1 MMKAREHLVAVAADM
16 LECQQSGSITRPD
29 SVVSLPA
36 DAYTDPRRFDLERS
50 RLFRRVPLMLA
61 ASCELPEPG
70 DFKSIDVAGVP
81 VLIVRGKDGV
91 VRSFLNGCTH
101 RGARLAEGCGR
112 AQRLTCPYHAW
123 TFATDG
129 RLLGIASR
137 DLFGDVAP
145 GVGNLVTFPTC
156 ERAGLIWA
164 ILDAEADAEFEP
176 FLSGIDEQLEGF
188 GFAGWTHFRSQTL
201 PGANWKL
208 AFDAHLEFYH
218 LPVLHRGT
226 FGPAMSNM
234 AQYYHIG
241 PHQRVGLVSRDEH
254 VLGMDDVTHL
264 ATMPR
269 EEWPLRS
276 LLFGEWILFPNVSIN
291 CFYKGGR
298 GVIISQVLPGA
309 TVSESTTVQIFLHET
324 APVGDDLREA
334 TEMAD
339 FLGHVVGQEDLPM
352 SRSQQQVLQSG
363 QLSEVL
369 LGRNEGGLQQFHAW
383 VERFVA
389 AEPNV
394 PLSAIVAGD
403 AGQP

>member
-1 MMKAREHLVAVAADM
+1 MNAREQLVETAADM
-16 LECQQSGSITRPD
+16 LHRQQTGSITGPE
-29 SVVSLPA
+29 SVQAVPA
-36 DAYTDPRRFDLERS
+36 SVYTDPHRFELERE
-50 RLFRRVPLMLA
+50 RLFRRVPLMVA

-70 DFKSIDVAGVP
+70 SFKTIDLAGMP

-123 TFATDG
+123 TFASDG
-129 RLLGIASR
+129 RLIAVASR
-137 DLFGDVAP
+137 EEFGDVDPAQ
-145 GVGNLVTFPTC
+145 GRLVEFPTS
-156 ERAGLIWA
+156 ERAGLVWA
-164 ILDAEADAEFEP
+164 ILDAAAEPEFDA
-176 FLSGIDEQLEGF
+176 FLHGIDRQLEGF
-188 GFAGWTHFRSQTL
+188 GFAGWKHFRSQAM

-226 FGPAMSNM
+226 FGPQMSNL

-241 PHQRVGLVSRDEH
+241 PHQRIGLVSRDEH
-254 VLGMDDVTHL
+254 VLGMDDVTQL
-264 ATMPR
+264 ADMPR
-269 EEWPLRS
+269 EDWPMQA

-298 GVIISQVLPGA
+298 GVIISQVLPGP
-309 TVSESTTVQIFLHET
+309 TVAESTTIQIFLHEQE
-324 APVGDDLREA
+324 PVGDDLRDA
-334 TEMAD
+334 NEMAD

-363 QLSEVL
+363 QMREVVF
-369 LGRNEGGLQQFHAW
+369 GRNEGGLQQFHTW
-383 VERFVA
+383 VERFVTVA
-389 AEPNV
+389 PGTS
-394 PLSAIVAGD
+394 LGKIVANGLPS
-403 AGQP
+403 A